1 MSLQLNHAVQRQKT
15 LFENVNIDWNLTH
28 EEASTDFSD
37 DETIIEER
45 VSYLSIDLLSEKQGA
60 FKLIFFS
67 FLYQLQ
73 NGCSTPEKKLRS
85 RPPSY
90 AGGTDTGVTD
100 SPVTLRS
107 RSSTCDSLQSGLS
120 PGFCTSKE
128 QMPPPPPPQIKK
140 PVIGT

>member
-1 MSLQLNHAVQRQKT
+1 MLV
-15 LFENVNIDWNLTH
+15 
-28 EEASTDFSD
+28 
-37 DETIIEER
+37 
-45 VSYLSIDLLSEKQGA
+45 
-60 FKLIFFS
+60 LI
-67 FLYQLQ
+67 YKYYLQ

-90 AGGTDTGVTD
+90 AGGTESVVMD

-140 PVIGT
+140 PIIGMFIKLRNYFENFYYYDVKNY